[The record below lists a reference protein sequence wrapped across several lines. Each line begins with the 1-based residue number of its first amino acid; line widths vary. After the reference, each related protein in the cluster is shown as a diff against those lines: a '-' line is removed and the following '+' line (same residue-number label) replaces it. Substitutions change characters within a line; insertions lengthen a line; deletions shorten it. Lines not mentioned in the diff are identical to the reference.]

1 MCGVEVIQ
9 GKVIQELDRA
19 QAIKRAYEISSPGSI
34 IAVLGKGPDEY
45 QLVKGVKTF
54 FSDTKTVL
62 SLT

>member
-1 MCGVEVIQ
+1 MYGVDREDN
-9 GKVIQELDRA
+9 KVIQELDREH
-19 QAIKRAYEISSPGSI
+19 AIKRAYEVSRPGSI

-54 FSDTKTVL
+54 FSDVKSVL